1 MTDEQFDTTAPRR
14 TILGAVGTGA
24 LLPVVSGVGQATEK
38 SERKT
43 TPLAENP
50 DIETLREKWF
60 LDFDD
65 DESLPPATRTAG
77 SNLEPYVKADIEPV
91 FDGATFM
98 ENWYDTL
105 TEMTEEYPD
114 ESQVYHQTLQLG
126 TVPLLGADHPETSAA
141 EVIQQAVDAGVFV
154 SIMTSGDLGGLIGDG
169 SGSGAD
175 LVDSELVVADTRMP
189 PTASLHQKVSIFDSP
204 AETYAM
210 VGSAD
215 LYATRWGAPP
225 YVPNDPNRPTD
236 EHSHEVVLKL
246 TGPVV
251 RELQKTHLSRWNDP
265 SRDRHRALGD
275 GGPPPML
282 EDEPIETD
290 DEGSLEVQ
298 ILFTYAQVPDR
309 GYSWSDE
316 GEFTA
321 WASYLNAIQQAT
333 EYVYLECQF
342 FQPAGSPLWAEA
354 GGPYPEMCIFH
365 KLGEAL
371 ERGVDVLVSTSIQ
384 DGGMTPIAN
393 QRLKGIRYLSEI
405 AADAP
410 GEFKIAYLSNGEE
423 HVYVHSKIMLVDDE
437 VSFVGSMNTGRRS
450 QSTDGE
456 LQLAIIDPENEFTRD
471 LRTALWGTYLGLS
484 EQEASQELADLSDG
498 VEAFKQ
504 GVADEQGLLRQH
516 PRDDPPRFSQR
527 KRNAFNNF
535 YDPYSGPPVGDR
547 VPALG
552 ANQPR
557 DRTGDGLLEDI
568 SGTGDV
574 TVADVQLLYQHLNTP
589 ELQENAWA
597 YDFSRSNP
605 DRVTVFDVQA
615 LFNRL

>member
-1 MTDEQFDTTAPRR
+1 MSDEQFDITAPRR
-14 TILGAVGTGA
+14 TVLTAVGTGA
-24 LLPVVSGVGQATEK
+24 FLSAGSGVGQATEN
-38 SERKT
+38 SERET
-43 TPLAENP
+43 TQLAENP

-65 DESLPPATRTAG
+65 DESLPPTTRTAG
-77 SNLEPYVKADIEPV
+77 SNLKPYVKADIEPV

-98 ENWYDTL
+98 ANWYDTL
-105 TEMTEEYPD
+105 TEMTNQYPD
-114 ESQVYHQTLQLG
+114 ESRVYHQTLQLG
-126 TVPLLGADHPETSAA
+126 TVPLLGAEHPETSAA
-141 EVIQQAVDAGVFV
+141 DVIQQAVDSGVDV

-175 LVDSELVVADTRMP
+175 LVDSEMVVADTRMP

-204 AETYAM
+204 AESYAM

-215 LYATRWGAPP
+215 LYDTRWGSPP
-225 YVPNDPNRPTD
+225 YEPNDPNRPTT

-265 SRDRHRALGD
+265 SRERNRALGD

-282 EDEPIETD
+282 ADDPIETD

-298 ILFTYAQVPDR
+298 ILYTYAQVPDR
-309 GYSWSDE
+309 GYTWSDK

-321 WASYLNAIQQAT
+321 LASYLNAIQQAD
-333 EYVYLECQF
+333 EYIYMECQF
-342 FQPAGSPLWAEA
+342 FQPSGSPLWANA
-354 GGPYPEMCIFH
+354 SGPYPDMCIFH

-371 ERGVDVLVSTSIQ
+371 ERGVDVLVTTSVQ
-384 DGGMTPIAN
+384 GGGMTPIYN
-393 QRLKGIRYLSEI
+393 QRLKGIQYLSEI

-410 GEFKIAYLSNGEE
+410 GEFEIALLSNGEE
-423 HVYVHSKIMLVDDE
+423 DVYVHSKIMLIDDE

-450 QSTDGE
+450 QTTDGE
-456 LQLAIIDPENEFTRD
+456 LQLAIIDPDNEFTRD
-471 LRTALWGTYLGLS
+471 LRTALWSTYLGLTG
-484 EQEASQELADLSDG
+484 EQASQELADPSDG
-498 VEAFKQ
+498 VAAFLE
-504 GVADEQGLLRQH
+504 GVADEQGLLRAH

-552 ANQPR
+552 ASNPR
-557 DRTGDGLLEDI
+557 DRNGDGLLEDI
-568 SGTGDV
+568 SGTGEV
-574 TVADVQLLYQHLNTP
+574 TIADVQLLYQHLNTP
-589 ELQENAWA
+589 EIQENAWA

-605 DRVTVFDVQA
+605 DRVTVFDLQA